1 MKAGLSNRQIG
12 AIGVFNTVQA
22 LFRNGY
28 NVLAPLEDFTGYDLV
43 TEKNGVFK
51 RIQVKT
57 TSKIQKTETK
67 YRFTLAGGCEKKVL
81 YKHKN
86 IDYIV
91 CYAADINKFWLL
103 KIKDC
108 KVITHK
114 LSGKTGSDW
123 TIFKNI

>member
-1 MKAGLSNRQIG
+1 LKAGLSNRPLG
-12 AIGVFNTVQA
+12 EIGVFNTVPA
-22 LFRNGY
+22 LFRHGY
-28 NVLAPLEDFTGYDLV
+28 NVLAPLEDFTRYDLV

-51 RIQVKT
+51 RLQVKT

-67 YRFTLAGGCEKKVL
+67 YRFTLACGSGKKVP

-103 KIKDC
+103 KTKDC
-108 KVITHK
+108 KVITQK